1 MAPSVRPRSS
11 VIATSLLVLLVSSF
25 GSRAAD
31 APAASVTVEPIQVR
45 NVAPASTYIG
55 RVQAIQSVAIVARV
69 QAFVDKIDF
78 QEGAMVKAG
87 QLLFELQ
94 KAPYQAAVEAAQA
107 GLQRAEATLRNAQ
120 LIYERDS
127 RLGRGAVVS
136 QSQIDADLATR
147 DADNADVLSARAN
160 LETAAI
166 NLSYTSIT
174 SPIDGRIGKAA
185 YTVGNLVGASASA
198 GPLAT
203 VVQVDPIRV
212 IFSVADRDIVS
223 ALQRTHQTSAKIAST
238 LSLDLQLPDGQRYP
252 QHGEI
257 EFIDNAVDP
266 ATGTVSVWGRFA
278 NPEGLLIP
286 GGFVSV
292 DVQRATPEERP
303 LVPVQAVQDDKAGHF
318 VLLVGPDNKVSQRT
332 ISIDRQIGQDWIVT
346 AGLKGGENV
355 IIEGLQK
362 VQPGQVVSPVQ
373 AQTQNEQTGSS
384 PNGSPNGAS
393 SNATSSNGASSN
405 AASSGNEQASVDTRP
420 GQGH

>member
-1 MAPSVRPRSS
+1 
-11 VIATSLLVLLVSSF
+11 LLVLLVSSL
-25 GSRAAD
+25 GAQAAD
-31 APAASVTVEPIQVR
+31 APAPSVTVEPIQVR
-45 NVAPASTYIG
+45 NVAPTNTYIG

-120 LIYERDS
+120 LVYERDS
-127 RLGRGAVVS
+127 RLGRGTVVS

-223 ALQRTHQTSAKIAST
+223 ALQRTHQTSAKIASA
-238 LSLDLQLPDGQRYP
+238 LSLGLQLPDGQPYP

-257 EFIDNAVDP
+257 EFIDNTVDP
-266 ATGTVSVWGRFA
+266 ATGTVAVWGRFA

-303 LVPVQAVQDDKAGHF
+303 LVPVQAVQDDKSGHF
-318 VLLVGPDNKVSQRT
+318 VLLVGPDKKVSQQT
-332 ISIDRQIGQDWIVT
+332 ISIGRQIGQEWIVT

-362 VQPGQVVSPVQ
+362 VQPGQVVSTVQ
-373 AQTQNEQTGSS
+373 AEPQNQQTGCDQSGPQNAPAGGNKQAS
-384 PNGSPNGAS
+384 ADNGS
-393 SNATSSNGASSN
+393 
-405 AASSGNEQASVDTRP
+405 
-420 GQGH
+420 GQGR